1 MRTRAPLIV
10 GGVVAAVVA
19 MSVAGMYLGHRPPE
33 GGRDILTTDG
43 SEGVDSFQIESG
55 SGEVLWRIEA
65 SPARPLSHLHY
76 GEVPAG
82 FRQVIPESGNPRP
95 FRKGETLKTE
105 VLMPTHRF
113 THSGEA
119 LDEGRFLGGVWESG
133 PRKRQ
138 SAGA

>member
-1 MRTRAPLIV
+1 MRAKAQLIL
-10 GGVVAAVVA
+10 GGVAVAVVA
-19 MSVAGMYLGHRPPE
+19 IYVAGMYLAHRPPE
-33 GGRDILTTDG
+33 DGRDILTTDG

-55 SGEVLWRIEA
+55 TGEVLWRVET

-82 FRQVIPESGNPRP
+82 FRQVIPASGSPRP
-95 FRKGETLKTE
+95 FRKGETLKTQ
-105 VLMPTHRF
+105 VLTPTRRF

-138 SAGA
+138 SAGP